1 MKWKE
6 AVANGKLK
14 VAQPKG
20 IYPNL
25 LAWIDGNPRVGAVVV
40 FQSESDFALGK
51 AGLDYVT
58 CVRPKVALTKAGCCC
73 CASSGADTSL

>member
-51 AGLDYVT
+51 AGLDYVDS
-58 CVRPKVALTKAGCCC
+58 R
-73 CASSGADTSL
+73 